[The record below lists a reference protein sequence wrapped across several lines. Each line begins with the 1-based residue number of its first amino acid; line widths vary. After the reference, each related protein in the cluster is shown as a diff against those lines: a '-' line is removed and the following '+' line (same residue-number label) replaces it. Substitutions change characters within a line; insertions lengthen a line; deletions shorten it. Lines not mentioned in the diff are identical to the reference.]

1 MAKKKHVDFDI
12 DELLE
17 NAREPIECELVD
29 IMNEWGLEYAYA
41 TLLDRAL
48 VFNYDFVKPVQLRSI
63 WGMYKLGLRPEKGNI
78 KEGTVQSSIMGD
90 YHPHGEESI
99 NGVLDGWAQ
108 AYNSRVPL
116 CKFTGQPGKFTGDEA
131 SAARYL
137 EIGMNKACYELVRDT
152 QQHGC
157 TWTMN
162 EQGDKVMPMF
172 LPARFP
178 LGIING
184 IQGIATGFSCTIP
197 PHNPDEVMNACIAY
211 LQGKLNSPTKI
222 TKYIKGPD
230 FPTGATVIGQDGITD
245 YLQTGKGKFLILGKY
260 NVKETSH
267 GRAEITFT
275 ELPYDVSVEQVMTD
289 IIAKKEAG
297 LFAEISEIKDLS
309 DSKYQTD
316 KSEVR
321 LKIFVK
327 AGANIPRLIDNL
339 YKYTRCQVSYNV
351 NTTIIDN
358 FVPKTGISMYEMIEG
373 FINMRKDV
381 IKLRSEYRLKQ
392 IDKDLYTL
400 DGLVKVLVDIDKAIS
415 IIRNADNS
423 DEACVKLMKTFK
435 IEEGQ
440 ANQILAMPLR
450 QLTRAD
456 TAEAERKQN
465 ELVAEKQSI
474 IAMMGNPEAINNV
487 IITELKETCKIIS
500 SPRRT
505 EIVGMSLEDLKQQQK
520 DLEKQRRL
528 LAKGVECFINIQDGQ
543 INKSIEEVENSQ
555 FKVLSDGN
563 IFAINKDG
571 SCKQLDVENI
581 PLDLPQSISTFTNG
595 NEDIAGITVDTN
607 YETLVVSSDGNLNIF
622 KNRFKDGAFC
632 KLDNQEL
639 VFARPITEDDR
650 QNKSLIM
657 ISKHGEIFKMDLDKL
672 KSVNMGAGLI
682 NGTKM
687 SDVVYVNL
695 VSHDDVIRT
704 ESNNEVKYTPVEDCP
719 SKGRGAG
726 GYVLHRLKSG
736 DEIISCSTVPLS
748 DEIILTDRGR
758 SGIKKR

>member
-1 MAKKKHVDFDI
+1 MAKKKHSDFDI

-29 IMNEWGLEYAYA
+29 VMNEWGLEYAYA

-63 WGMYKLGLRPEKGNI
+63 WGMYKLGLRPEKGNM

-90 YHPHGEESI
+90 YHPHAEEAI

-108 AYNSRVPL
+108 AYNSRIPL

-131 SAARYL
+131 AASRYL

-157 TWTMN
+157 TWTWN
-162 EQGDKVMPMF
+162 EQGNKTLPLF

-184 IQGIATGFSCTIP
+184 VQGIATGFACNIP

-211 LQGKLNSPTKI
+211 LQGKLDNPSKI
-222 TKYIKGPD
+222 AKYIKGPD
-230 FPTGATVIGQDGITD
+230 FPTGATVIGKDGIAD
-245 YLQTGKGKFLILGKY
+245 YLQTGQGKFLVLGKY
-260 NVKETSH
+260 NVKEVSH
-267 GRAEITFT
+267 GRTEITFT
-275 ELPYDVSVEQVMTD
+275 ELPYNISVEQVMTD
-289 IIAKKEAG
+289 IVNKKEAG
-297 LFAEISEIKDLS
+297 MFSEISELKDLS

-327 AGANIPRLIDNL
+327 AGANIPKLIDNL
-339 YKYTRCQVSYNV
+339 YKHTRCQVAYNI

-358 FVPKTGISMYEMIEG
+358 FVPRTGISMYEMIEG

-381 IKLRSEYRLKQ
+381 IRLRSEYRLKQ
-392 IDKDLYTL
+392 IDEDLYAL

-415 IIRNADNS
+415 IIRHADNS
-423 DEACVKLMKTFK
+423 DIACSKLIKTFK

-440 ANQILAMPLR
+440 AEKILAMPLR
-450 QLTRAD
+450 QLTKAD
-456 TAEAERKQN
+456 TAEAERKQK
-465 ELVAEKQSI
+465 ELTTEKGNLLSM
-474 IAMMGNPEAINNV
+474 IASPEAISKV
-487 IITELKETCKIIS
+487 IVSELQETCKIIS

-505 EIVGMSLEDLKQQQK
+505 EIVGISMEELKQQQK
-520 DLEKQRRL
+520 DMEKQRRL
-528 LAKGVECFINIQDGQ
+528 LAKGVECFVNIQDGK
-543 INKSIEEVENSQ
+543 ISKSIEEAENSQ

-563 IFAINKDG
+563 LFVINKDG
-571 SCKQLDVENI
+571 TCKQLSVENI

-595 NEDIAGITVDTN
+595 NDDIAGITVDAN
-607 YETLVVSSDGNLNIF
+607 YETLVVSNDGNLNIF
-622 KNRFKDGAFC
+622 KNKFKDGTFC
-632 KLDNQEL
+632 KLVNQEL
-639 VFARPITEDDR
+639 VLARPITEDDK

-657 ISKHGEIFKMDLDKL
+657 INKHGEIFKMDLNKL

-687 SDVVYVNL
+687 SDIVYVNL
-695 VSHDDVIRT
+695 VAHDDVIRT
-704 ESNNEVKYTPVEDCP
+704 ESNNEIKYTPVEDCP

-726 GYVLHRLKSG
+726 GYVLHRLKNG
-736 DEIISCSTVPLS
+736 DEIISCSTVALS
-748 DEIILTDRGR
+748 DEVVLTDRGR